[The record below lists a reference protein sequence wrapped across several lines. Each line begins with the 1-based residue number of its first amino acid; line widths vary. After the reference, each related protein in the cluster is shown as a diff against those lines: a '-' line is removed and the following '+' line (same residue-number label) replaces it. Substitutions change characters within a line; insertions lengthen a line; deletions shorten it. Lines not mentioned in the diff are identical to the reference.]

1 MDVHDKFTRSFNM
14 SQIKS
19 KGTKPEKIV
28 RKLCWSLGLRYRL
41 NKKILNTKP
50 DLVFTKFKKVIYVHG
65 CFWHS
70 HNCKYGN
77 VNPKTNSVFWEEKRL
92 TTKKRD
98 AKNINQLLSNGWE
111 YLIIW
116 ECELKDIELV
126 SKKLRSY
133 FDVKEVSST

>member
-1 MDVHDKFTRSFNM
+1 MINSQKLNM

-50 DLVFTKFKKVIYVHG
+50 DLVLPNLKSNL
-65 CFWHS
+65 CPWMFWHS

-77 VNPKTNSVFWEEKRL
+77 VNPKQTLYFGKEK
-92 TTKKRD
+92 D
-98 AKNINQLLSNGWE
+98 
-111 YLIIW
+111 
-116 ECELKDIELV
+116 
-126 SKKLRSY
+126 
-133 FDVKEVSST
+133 